1 MEYDGDT
8 MISVAMHFALA
19 VLCGLEMYVG
29 DLTIRN
35 QKIEDGVSFDSIPEV
50 MVEVCVSLVKLRK

>member
-1 MEYDGDT
+1 